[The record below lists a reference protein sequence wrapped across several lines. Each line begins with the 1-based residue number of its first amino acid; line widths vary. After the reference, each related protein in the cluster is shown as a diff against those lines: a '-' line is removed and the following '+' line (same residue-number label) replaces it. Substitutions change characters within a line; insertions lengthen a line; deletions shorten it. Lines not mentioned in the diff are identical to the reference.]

1 MPEMKRHVGKIT
13 NTDKRCVVVYMQIPG
28 KEDHALVVDTDALP
42 DKFHEE
48 LMREVEHEGQRH
60 ATLADLLA
68 RRASMHSGTDILN
81 TLHAAGYL
89 QPVPIEQI
97 EMIPLPGRKMPLTEV
112 IKMTGSS
119 KSQWDPSRNT
129 QPMNEAADYEA
140 QAEQF
145 ATEPPELDP
154 QQEAQNYNRIL
165 DNQEVD
171 KKEQMYG
178 VAQNILAEA
187 EMLEQEAQRK
197 RNQAYEMAPSLKP
210 QPSNQARAQT
220 TTPESSSSKSTPTK
234 KSPGRPKGSSTK
246 KAASK

>member
-89 QPVPIEQI
+89 QPVPIEQV
-97 EMIPLPGRKMPLTEV
+97 EMIPLPGRKMPLSEV

-119 KSQWDPSRNT
+119 KSQWDPSRNS
-129 QPMNEAADYEA
+129 QPMNEATDYEA
-140 QAEQF
+140 QAQQLAEQS
-145 ATEPPELDP
+145 PPAP
-154 QQEAQNYNRIL
+154 AQEAQNYNRIL
-165 DNQEVD
+165 ENQEVG
-171 KKEQMYG
+171 KQEQMYG

-210 QPSNQARAQT
+210 KPAAQPKAQAPAQ
-220 TTPESSSSKSTPTK
+220 EASSSKSTTTK
-234 KSPGRPKGSSTK
+234 KSPGRPKGTGTK